1 MRGNA
6 PFPCASEAR
15 DLSAPVSPAAED
27 GRERLGAYRSDYAV
41 RCRVGVMWVDP
52 MTGGRGRLTHVQ
64 RGPTR
69 PVRSLGT
76 TRMEGLSD
84 GVFGFAMTLLVVDIA
99 VHPPGTPLEQ
109 LLRAWPAYLAYLV
122 SFLTIGAAWL
132 LHVAL
137 TDTLTRTDPIFL
149 RLNLLTLLV
158 VVLLPVPTR
167 LVADAAHSSS
177 GERVAVTVYGL
188 TLLSIRLMGF
198 ALRAYAHRED
208 LTTGHDANN

>member
-1 MRGNA
+1 
-6 PFPCASEAR
+6 
-15 DLSAPVSPAAED
+15 
-27 GRERLGAYRSDYAV
+27 
-41 RCRVGVMWVDP
+41 
-52 MTGGRGRLTHVQ
+52 
-64 RGPTR
+64 
-69 PVRSLGT
+69 
-76 TRMEGLSD
+76 MEGLSD
-84 GVFGFAMTLLVVDIA
+84 GVFGFAMTLLVVDVA

-132 LHVAL
+132 LHVGL

-158 VVLLPVPTR
+158 VVLLPFPTR
-167 LVADAAHSSS
+167 LVADAPHSSS

-198 ALRAYAHRED
+198 ALRAYAHREN
-208 LTTGHDANN
+208 LTTGHANNEPAHAGRRIRALVVVGYALSILIGLAVPIVAVALYFALAVLLIVPFQDIGRVLFHRA

>member
-1 MRGNA
+1 
-6 PFPCASEAR
+6 
-15 DLSAPVSPAAED
+15 
-27 GRERLGAYRSDYAV
+27 
-41 RCRVGVMWVDP
+41 
-52 MTGGRGRLTHVQ
+52 
-64 RGPTR
+64 
-69 PVRSLGT
+69 
-76 TRMEGLSD
+76 MEGLSD

-99 VHPPGTPLEQ
+99 VHPPGTPLQQ

-158 VVLLPVPTR
+158 VVLLPFPTR
-167 LVADAAHSSS
+167 LVADAPHSSS

-208 LTTGHDANN
+208 LTTGHDANNEPADAGRGIRILVVVGYAMSIVIGLAVPIVAVALYFTLAVLLIVPFQDIGRVLFHRA